1 VANIFDW
8 LKAWHGSPHDF
19 DAFDFSHMGK
29 GEGAQVYGKG
39 GYTSESKDVA
49 QMYKDQLGGTSLTI
63 GNEPVT
69 NSQFARE
76 FRIEPE
82 AATAI
87 TAALKSSDGNKQ
99 QALNSLY
106 ESKDAWE
113 KSQFAGAPTV
123 LNNVLDAI
131 KTLEGSSQN
140 IGLKNTGKLYEVG
153 LDVDPQ
159 KMMDWR
165 EPLSIQPKILDLIGD
180 DAKLISDKINKRR
193 SARSE
198 RIIGDA
204 DQFVAVDPLKLTGKE
219 VYRGVGELYQDRLN
233 ASMKAISDRFNELD
247 KVVSTQDEQVAQ
259 MMGKELSD
267 VQKRAVAEK
276 TKLSK
281 ELHVLNKAFMDPYS
295 AASNKLRDKGVQ
307 GIQYLGEFNRTQ
319 GEGVRNYVNF
329 NADEMKILNKYLRPE
344 TVLATGVAGGAALQ
358 SEDAEAGWV
367 KNAGGIFTPDDAR
380 IATRFPTAKS
390 SQENPILN
398 NLIIDVDSMLAS
410 GDKQVARNAELLR
423 GYNTPISSRR
433 PDNVFND
440 FRDRVS
446 DNLLWMFDQIPEEV
460 RDQSKLWY
468 DGANKLA
475 NQFAS
480 EYQASP
486 NAVAGVMAALS
497 PQKDWYMN
505 VSLAERLIDVVK
517 TKKDFG
523 VNDDIKNTFKRIY
536 GDEKYAKDIK
546 AVESKP
552 WEELSDVQKAMYVR
566 GFDETYNNRA
576 HRIVSADGQF
586 MDFAKTAK
594 GEDKKTGWGSNT
606 EIAKAISVLENPTQ
620 ENISKQM
627 GGMHKVRNF
636 YNNIIDPNAKFGDV
650 TIDTHAV
657 AAGLVEPF
665 SGKSIPVA
673 HNFGTG
679 SASSASTGA
688 KGTYGV
694 YADAYRQAAEQA
706 GVLPREMQSITWE
719 GVRGL
724 FPAGFKSEK
733 NVKAVNDVM
742 ALQKAGKISLEE
754 ARNRIVDMAGG
765 IDNPSWYR
773 EGRDIRDIQSTAGS
787 SFKDASIK
795 GGAAGSAILAAL
807 ANNSFAGTD
816 VPDYALPMSVQAA
829 GQSDLTGVANPGR
842 DFGNVA
848 AGVDM
853 LLPLFMES
861 IKPAT
866 MGNAE
871 LTEEQR
877 RRGYYNGM

>member
-1 VANIFDW
+1 MSSILDWIGRKVEDLVALGYPESVAKRISSGELPMDEASRMARAAEQGYNVNLPLYHGTADEILAFDPSK
-8 LKAWHGSPHDF
+8 LQSRDAGFIGKGVYTTQSPFIASKYAQSAIPGYPDRTGSLANSNVIPLIAKGSGDDYYDF
-19 DAFDFSHMGK
+19 DMVGKATYGRAVQKDPSFAGKMTDFISDQGK
-29 GEGAQVYGKG
+29 IGARVLDGKG
-39 GYTSESKDVA
+39 GIV
-49 QMYKDQLGGTSLTI
+49 
-63 GNEPVT
+63 
-69 NSQFARE
+69 
-76 FRIEPE
+76 
-82 AATAI
+82 
-87 TAALKSSDGNKQ
+87 
-99 QALNSLY
+99 
-106 ESKDAWE
+106 
-113 KSQFAGAPTV
+113 
-123 LNNVLDAI
+123 
-131 KTLEGSSQN
+131 
-140 IGLKNTGKLYEVG
+140 
-153 LDVDPQ
+153 
-159 KMMDWR
+159 
-165 EPLSIQPKILDLIGD
+165 
-180 DAKLISDKINKRR
+180 
-193 SARSE
+193 
-198 RIIGDA
+198 
-204 DQFVAVDPLKLTGKE
+204 
-219 VYRGVGELYQDRLN
+219 
-233 ASMKAISDRFNELD
+233 
-247 KVVSTQDEQVAQ
+247 EQVNQ
-259 MMGKELSD
+259 NPND
-267 VQKRAVAEK
+267 VKS
-276 TKLSK
+276 L
-281 ELHVLNKAFMDPYS
+281 MS
-295 AASNKLRDKGVQ
+295 AAFDPEYKGPNIM
-307 GIQYLGEFNRTQ
+307 GALSGLTAGGLG
-319 GEGVRNYVNF
+319 
-329 NADEMKILNKYLRPE
+329 L
-344 TVLATGVAGGAALQ
+344 GAALQ

-410 GDKQVARNAELLR
+410 GDKQVSRNAELLR